1 MKNKKKFRG
10 ISYSAS
16 GVAIGLSV
24 FLFMQAG
31 IPAIPENRSELIE
44 FGIDEDFS
52 EYAIDYN
59 LGGEYQE
66 PFLENGSYILTED
79 MLKELNVSKVV
90 HGKTNPT
97 YFFKKE
103 NKEDKEEEL
112 SSNVSSE
119 TTKSSNK
126 SKEGSSTETKGSS
139 TETKDSTEAEQENN
153 SEYSSGSGS
162 ARITSSEDPNSYKG
176 GQIGYVDAFNVK
188 KKKLESV
195 NVDFIADKFSKEAV
209 LPLKSE
215 MFNKTSGFGVREDPF
230 EDSLA
235 YHSGLDLAA
244 AGVSGS
250 EIYSV
255 LDGFVLSSVPDKGKY
270 SSGNKIVIEHDGF
283 QTSYSH
289 MNSLSHLKAGDF
301 VKAGDVIGYVGT
313 TGRSTGPHLHFEV
326 GIGDLRV
333 DPEIFTKLIKEGK

>member
-1 MKNKKKFRG
+1 MKNKKKFRS

-16 GVAIGLSV
+16 GVAIGLSI

-31 IPAIPENRSELIE
+31 IPSTPENRSELIE

-52 EYAIDYN
+52 DYTVDYS

-103 NKEDKEEEL
+103 TKQEEEL
-112 SSNVSSE
+112 D
-119 TTKSSNK
+119 
-126 SKEGSSTETKGSS
+126 GDASSTRNSNHEDREESS
-139 TETKDSTEAEQENN
+139 SATDSSVAEEPQESN

-162 ARITSSEDPNSYKG
+162 AKITSSSSSFSSEESDSYRG

-188 KKKLESV
+188 EKKLESV
-195 NVDFIADKFSKEAV
+195 NVDFIADKFSREAV
-209 LPLKSE
+209 LPLKRE

-244 AGVSGS
+244 AGISGS

-255 LDGFVLSSVPDKGKY
+255 LDGFVLSSIPDKGKY

-333 DPEIFTKLIKEGK
+333 DPEMFTKLIKEGK